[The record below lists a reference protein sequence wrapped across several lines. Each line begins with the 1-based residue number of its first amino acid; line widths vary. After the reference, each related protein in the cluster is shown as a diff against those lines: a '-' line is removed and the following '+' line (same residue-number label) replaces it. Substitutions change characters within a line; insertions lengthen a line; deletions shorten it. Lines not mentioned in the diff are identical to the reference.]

1 MGAIN
6 YKTSE
11 FITIGYDCSGI
22 DYDDEYYYEFISDC
36 YDQASRALENYR
48 FYYFDVSIEPG
59 YYDGFSINIEFE
71 YTCFDDYIEKKE
83 AQKEITQ
90 IKKYLLEC
98 IEDYNCVAVWPGW
111 CTGYDDYKETLQ
123 TLDAAVRNMRDT
135 VKNTPTWRTRSKIA

>member
-1 MGAIN
+1 MGTIN

-11 FITIGYDCSGI
+11 FITIGYDCQNI

-36 YDQASRALENYR
+36 YDQARYALDKYR
-48 FYYFDVSIEPG
+48 FYYFNVSIEPG
-59 YYDGFSINIEFE
+59 YYDGFSINLEFK

-90 IKKYLLEC
+90 IKKFLLEC
-98 IEDYNCVAVWPGW
+98 IENYECVAVWPGW

>member
-36 YDQASRALENYR
+36 YDQASRALEKYR

-59 YYDGFSINIEFE
+59 YYDGFSINLEFE
-71 YTCFDDYIEKKE
+71 YTCFDDYQEKKE

-90 IKKYLLEC
+90 IKKFLLEC
-98 IEDYNCVAVWPGW
+98 IENYECVAVWPGW

>member
-36 YDQASRALENYR
+36 YDQASRALEKYR

-59 YYDGFSINIEFE
+59 YYDGFSINLEFE

-90 IKKYLLEC
+90 IKKFLLEC
-98 IEDYNCVAVWPGW
+98 IENCECVAVYPGW

-123 TLDAAVRNMRDT
+123 TLDAAVRNMRDA

>member
-1 MGAIN
+1 MGTIN

-36 YDQASRALENYR
+36 YDQASSALENYR

-59 YYDGFSINIEFE
+59 YYEGFSINIEFE
-71 YTCFDDYIEKKE
+71 YTCFDDYEEKKE

-123 TLDAAVRNMRDT
+123 ELDAAVRNMRDT